1 MEYFIVCIIWQVTPI
16 GVFSKYGNTNICVVC
31 NCLVKMLVAGSID
44 ILILVCTQLQ
54 KMFLL
59 PQNFSLWFRN
69 RNFFTW
75 RNIFIK
81 KTREKIF
88 LEINE
93 KYFQS
98 LSGGISRNMGFYF
111 GTARRS
117 SLNFRFYLKIKNFN
131 IIFPPFRSV

>member
-1 MEYFIVCIIWQVTPI
+1 
-16 GVFSKYGNTNICVVC
+16 
-31 NCLVKMLVAGSID
+31 
-44 ILILVCTQLQ
+44 
-54 KMFLL
+54 MFLL

-117 SLNFRFYLKIKNFN
+117 SLNFRFYLKITKYY
-131 IIFPPFRSV
+131 ISSVPFRIMMNDDEKTLQDVTSFRLILKFLPWLTLLRTRI